1 MAPTNWVFVPESPVV
16 SGDRFVVTNEPLDPK
31 AFFRLLKP

>member
-1 MAPTNWVFVPESPVV
+1 MAPTNWAFVPDTPVV
-16 SGDRFVVTNEPLDPK
+16 SGDKFVVTNEPIDSE